1 MKAGTERLKRLYAR
15 SEVMVLNREGGR
27 VCQWRQARGPA

>member
-15 SEVMVLNREGGR
+15 SEVMVLNREEAEFVSGGKR
-27 VCQWRQARGPA
+27 EGPA